1 MGVGLESAD
10 LNGPLLL
17 ELDGLA
23 GTQDAVEPGLAA
35 TEESNET
42 NQNCQ
47 MEEVHEGDTE
57 LVQARSR
64 GTGSRP
70 LYTKMLNAPLLTTP
84 SKCNGGGGD
93 RLGDAS
99 NKKEAAL
106 QASRKSTR
114 LANRPATTMTIEEQ
128 GTALLM
134 TKTAFLANAQPSG
147 TWGATEIGNKFA
159 EPLPDEEVTEYRDI
173 FGLSMGEGT
182 DALCAVAVIANA

>member
-1 MGVGLESAD
+1 M
-10 LNGPLLL
+10 
-17 ELDGLA
+17 A

-47 MEEVHEGDTE
+47 MEEVQEGDTE

-70 LYTKMLNAPLLTTP
+70 PYTKMLNAPLLTTP
-84 SKCNGGGGD
+84 YKCNGGGGD

-128 GTALLM
+128 ATALLM
-134 TKTAFLANAQPSG
+134 KKTAFLANAQPSG
-147 TWGATEIGNKFA
+147 TWGATEIGNKFV

-182 DALCAVAVIANA
+182 DALCAVAVTADA